1 MPYMHVFGNEEM
13 KKKRERISV
22 LNQNGSGLKNKD
34 IALSLAELQSFM
46 ERARTAMQEEYGR
59 DKTGREILLYLDK
72 AGKAFE
78 QLLTGKVRKA
88 EGEQAPDAPAPDA
101 LEDALHIL
109 SGFKEQMLTRYGDEG
124 KMVLD
129 TIAQKGG
136 KDGFGKAEL
145 LGALDSLDYVLDVNL
160 AGIGDEAKELD
171 TPENKENYLK
181 KKPLLDFRND
191 PNARMI
197 AQIVSG
203 ANDDLRERFLDA
215 VQWSYPPDMHPRT
228 KDILKNLGAKVSAQ
242 VDAAHK
248 TDDPVKRRALMM
260 QATTGF
266 KLIRS
271 LLPNGLFNYL
281 NKDHPNYE
289 KANFPQPRDMEK
301 LVAGDELLK
310 DLFDE
315 NDPKALEQTFALGAL
330 PKGELKLPAAEISD
344 EKDPNKKVTVA
355 ATPRMVFAHLAA
367 PDDQD
372 ENQYGKHARNAD
384 RELLNITV
392 LSMKSQLDNI
402 KDKTLKD
409 ELGKIYHSME
419 TIHTLAKD
427 LYGDRVKDRYRR
439 YWKHYYDYDEAKKI
453 AEDGT
458 KATED
463 LIRDVN
469 EFRKKYPQYEGV
481 LSRTAGPFLF
491 RLDKMDLKVQGGRAY
506 NFDEASAKTEP
517 HKKEIER
524 YKKIEPLIKPDY
536 EKNVAKKE
544 EDPRYY
550 SNTDMKAAQREAEKE
565 FFVQF
570 ALDTG
575 NLDDQA
581 PEDYENEPKQHYNG
595 ELDRFFQ
602 YGARDFEGA
611 AKWSDAELTSEAIK
625 NHKDP
630 DAATQ
635 NKPTDYLNVTE
646 HALNVSQYF
655 HRTKVGTIFGDPV
668 TEIKEI
674 AEDTQKTEAEKKEAM
689 REVSR
694 DVKAN
699 TLRVMRKT
707 AALLDMLVKE
717 TGNSWQKYIRVDNP
731 RFNKFALVSYYKRL
745 EVEKIPDIVKDLNE
759 RIEKGI
765 QKTVQNAKDP
775 LKTYIALHSGHNV
788 PSDQQRSYS
797 DTEGMF
803 IEKSNCKLEALSRV
817 AAAYKW
823 KAEHPDY
830 QPGQGIPFPIDEIN
844 ESAKK
849 ILAED
854 KVFFNLTHTK
864 MQFGSKVVDVVDDVA
879 VQNLLLSPK
888 QLAKP
893 YVEPESYGLSAEEQ
907 IEALKKLRELGD
919 VMDSCRGALDKYK
932 NFYFGLKDLGLKD
945 IESMSPR
952 ERGEELN
959 KILNLTEQAMQGRMT
974 RCFSRV
980 KNEQF
985 EQALD
990 ALAILRNAGSPSP
1003 FEKRVDSLVK
1013 QTNDLRTNR
1022 IWIFKQQ
1029 PVSLEGRSLENTA
1042 KRLARMRKVERSK
1055 QSDNVIALTEKQLG
1069 KATRADAVLNAAPDA
1084 AKLPKPPK
1092 DMGRQGWLDLSEL
1105 KGKITE
1111 FYNLK
1116 GDNLNASARRVPE
1129 MLALT
1134 ITAAYKSEDGKI
1146 IVDKQ
1151 LYERNVRVMQQ
1162 HLASEPLVSDYAK
1175 EQKREELKNAP
1186 NGCKKLRQEFD
1197 AKSAEINR
1205 TIDDQEKK
1213 EQGDIYGMSDE
1224 QVRDMLNKRHEDL
1237 KKEKAE
1243 RRKELH
1249 EQVKSGT
1256 RENDAKIDKREETT
1270 LNKLKEELFGS
1281 ETDSTERAKE
1291 AGDRPA
1297 KAEND
1302 KEKQPEPQAEK
1313 PDKMNEIK
1321 KTRAKIKQITEDIKN
1336 AETFGKTFGM

>member
-1 MPYMHVFGNEEM
+1 
-13 KKKRERISV
+13 
-22 LNQNGSGLKNKD
+22 
-34 IALSLAELQSFM
+34 
-46 ERARTAMQEEYGR
+46 
-59 DKTGREILLYLDK
+59 
-72 AGKAFE
+72 
-78 QLLTGKVRKA
+78 
-88 EGEQAPDAPAPDA
+88 
-101 LEDALHIL
+101 
-109 SGFKEQMLTRYGDEG
+109 
-124 KMVLD
+124 
-129 TIAQKGG
+129 
-136 KDGFGKAEL
+136 
-145 LGALDSLDYVLDVNL
+145 
-160 AGIGDEAKELD
+160 
-171 TPENKENYLK
+171 
-181 KKPLLDFRND
+181 
-191 PNARMI
+191 
-197 AQIVSG
+197 
-203 ANDDLRERFLDA
+203 
-215 VQWSYPPDMHPRT
+215 
-228 KDILKNLGAKVSAQ
+228 
-242 VDAAHK
+242 
-248 TDDPVKRRALMM
+248 
-260 QATTGF
+260 
-266 KLIRS
+266 
-271 LLPNGLFNYL
+271 
-281 NKDHPNYE
+281 
-289 KANFPQPRDMEK
+289 
-301 LVAGDELLK
+301 
-310 DLFDE
+310 
-315 NDPKALEQTFALGAL
+315 
-330 PKGELKLPAAEISD
+330 
-344 EKDPNKKVTVA
+344 
-355 ATPRMVFAHLAA
+355 
-367 PDDQD
+367 
-372 ENQYGKHARNAD
+372 
-384 RELLNITV
+384 
-392 LSMKSQLDNI
+392 
-402 KDKTLKD
+402 
-409 ELGKIYHSME
+409 
-419 TIHTLAKD
+419 
-427 LYGDRVKDRYRR
+427 
-439 YWKHYYDYDEAKKI
+439 
-453 AEDGT
+453 
-458 KATED
+458 
-463 LIRDVN
+463 
-469 EFRKKYPQYEGV
+469 
-481 LSRTAGPFLF
+481 
-491 RLDKMDLKVQGGRAY
+491 
-506 NFDEASAKTEP
+506 
-517 HKKEIER
+517 
-524 YKKIEPLIKPDY
+524 
-536 EKNVAKKE
+536 
-544 EDPRYY
+544 
-550 SNTDMKAAQREAEKE
+550 
-565 FFVQF
+565 
-570 ALDTG
+570 
-575 NLDDQA
+575 
-581 PEDYENEPKQHYNG
+581 
-595 ELDRFFQ
+595 
-602 YGARDFEGA
+602 
-611 AKWSDAELTSEAIK
+611 
-625 NHKDP
+625 
-630 DAATQ
+630 
-635 NKPTDYLNVTE
+635 
-646 HALNVSQYF
+646 
-655 HRTKVGTIFGDPV
+655 
-668 TEIKEI
+668 
-674 AEDTQKTEAEKKEAM
+674 
-689 REVSR
+689 
-694 DVKAN
+694 
-699 TLRVMRKT
+699 
-707 AALLDMLVKE
+707 MLVKDIGDNWE
-717 TGNSWQKYIRVDNP
+717 SYIRVDNY
-731 RFNKFALVSYYKRL
+731 RHNRYTSKDYYKRL
-745 EVEKIPDIVKDLNE
+745 DVQKIPEIVKDLNE

-765 QKTVQNAKDP
+765 KKTVQNAKDP
-775 LKTYIALHSGHNV
+775 LKTYIALHSGSNV
-788 PSDQQRSYS
+788 PSDQQRYYD
-797 DTEGMF
+797 DTEGKF
-803 IEKSNCKLEALSRV
+803 VEKSNCKLEALSRV

-830 QPGQGIPFPIDEIN
+830 KPGDPFPIDEIN

-854 KVFFNLTHTK
+854 KVFFKLTHK
-864 MQFGSKVVDVVDDVA
+864 KVPFGSKVVDVVDDVA

-907 IEALKKLRELGD
+907 IETLKKLRELGD
-919 VMDSCRGALDKYK
+919 IMDTCRGALDKYK

-1042 KRLARMRKVERSK
+1042 KRLARMRKVERSR

-1084 AKLPKPPK
+1084 AKLPKLPK
-1092 DMGRQGWLDLSEL
+1092 DMGREGWLDLSEL

-1146 IVDKQ
+1146 FVDRQ

-1197 AKSAEINR
+1197 AKSVEINR

-1256 RENDAKIDKREETT
+1256 RENIESRDAKIDKREETT

-1281 ETDSTERAKE
+1281 ETGSTERAKE

-1321 KTRAKIKQITEDIKN
+1321 KTRAKIKQSTEDIKN